1 MVGKNNFKNKMQAE
15 AERKP
20 HYGIRKFSIGVASVL
35 LSTSLF
41 FGIST
46 LTSNSVKAA
55 TTEDSEKT
63 TEQNENKTTSDL
75 DLNISNDRVM
85 DQKQETDSKQSVTD
99 QTSDETVRRN
109 ISEEQKDTVKENK
122 VADQTENNTTKES
135 STETIKQADSTKN
148 TEILKTP
155 TEKKPLTEDA
165 LKESK
170 VPTKIK
176 ARSADT
182 TVNGGYD
189 QAEWG
194 KLDVNDWTYESY
206 KDGIMLNTYK
216 PAVTAPSSA
225 THIIIPNTAD
235 FINAGILHEG
245 QNIYYNPESL
255 YNAGANEL
263 AYAKTI
269 AISKTDNAKIIW
281 VRPGVN
287 SSTIVSG
294 TGDYLMSEL
303 PYVEKADLSNLDV
316 SQETDFSYIFGGDT
330 NLKEIIG
337 LDQWQ
342 VKDATTFR
350 NAFGNCSSL
359 EKVTGVG
366 NWVSDKTIDLSYM
379 FNNDSSLQSIDS
391 VKNWNTSNIESDSS
405 NGGFANMFANNS
417 SLKELNVSNWKI
429 KGGADVDML
438 GTGPFAGC
446 DNLNIIAN
454 GDFADYLVQFNKKK
468 LKDNDQPDNGT
479 VSWLKEAYFDG
490 GTLGGHL
497 TTSNWTLANAMK
509 ETNDPKPVPDDK
521 KTTYTRTI
529 NYVYPEGY
537 TGTKAASKTQTVI
550 AVQKPIQVT
559 FDHLDA
565 DEDNFDKVNPD
576 KTVWSDDLKDSKDE
590 TKAAQFDEVAV
601 PETSDLVA
609 FEDGKQVSSVPS
621 AAITKDTPDKQ
632 TVTITYKQ
640 KQSINVKFVDDDENG
655 KQVGNPIKE
664 SGLAG
669 QTVALNLSTPE
680 NYQLAEGQTLPSSY
694 TFKTTGN
701 DNIVIHLVH
710 QTKQLKDGDTNPV
723 DGTKIHAQTTR
734 KYQVVENLPSG
745 AKTLETKN
753 VIFVRDIEYDLV
765 TKQVISA
772 PWTVGENSDLPDST
786 FYILHAVDQVDGY
799 TAKLRKPMGNKIIS
813 GVEGYDKNNSYR
825 WDVQNSN
832 NCLAFYSEDSTTTYI
847 VSYLVDQVNNESDI
861 IPSQTFYIDYV
872 ANPQT
877 NTYQFV
883 DDDDNGAKV
892 GSAVTIN
899 GVTDQTINLNYQV
912 PANYVLASNQPTQY
926 KFKAKDNQPLT
937 IHLKHQ
943 IEDVTNDKTD
953 KDPDTNRA
961 YYDMCHVDREY
972 KIVDKMPTPESNPTK
987 YGNDKELLDWHLE
1000 FYCQAT
1006 RDKVTGKVT
1015 YGVWKAKN
1023 GDGKEF
1029 LLNNPAN
1036 VHTPWNSSDNTSATN
1051 GIISKQ
1057 VSIQGID
1064 GYGVI
1069 GTGNPVKNPNAIAT
1083 FEGAPKG
1090 GGVTISANI
1099 AATQDELDND
1109 AKGLANGV
1117 LASKTFY
1124 VEHVPLDQKVTVNF
1138 VDDDTHGNHVSDTQ
1152 KSGKTDLHIEFTGKN
1167 ALTIPSGYEL
1177 AKNQPTGYTFNAQKD
1192 QQLTIHLV
1200 HKKDNVDKDH
1210 VPAGHTSDEFTKQIK
1225 RIIFAQIP
1233 NSTPKNLSQTIS
1245 VDKTGVYDEVTKRI
1259 SWNGWQNGTFAQ
1271 VNAPQVDGYTPSQ
1284 ENVAEEK
1291 PSSDEIESWVDT
1303 AHITTITYKANQ
1315 QQTTAK
1321 FVDDDENG
1329 KQVGDL
1335 RTLKGKTDETIPVF
1349 LTVPNNYKLAAG
1361 QMLPTGYK
1369 FKAKDNQPIV
1379 VHLVHQHSTPDGKE
1393 KDPNN
1398 ENKIVQ
1404 ELTHQEV
1411 KRTIT
1416 INNPDKSRNDK
1427 SQKVTLTRTA
1437 DKDLVTGKI
1446 TYGQWNTSSFEEVDV
1461 PPIAGY
1467 TPSQDKVDSVAS
1479 VDVNYRDPNIVVNYI
1494 PNAQTGKISYVD
1506 EDGHEVGKTDLSGKT
1521 DEDISINPV
1530 APKGWKISAGQN
1542 IPTSEKAKADGI
1554 PTVTVKVE
1562 HNKTKVPHDQP
1573 KKPGDKTPTGK
1584 DIDGAHEKD
1593 LNQTITRT
1601 INVTDQKGK
1610 TTTTTQVAKIYRD
1623 AEVDDVTGEVTY
1635 GAWSKDD
1642 QNWSEFDVPTIPGY
1656 TPSKVKV
1663 EKHTVENGD
1672 QDQTINITYSK
1683 IPASEPD
1690 NKPDSQPSKEP
1701 DKKPDINKKPHK
1713 KTPKPTPEK
1722 KHHKVTKYT
1731 KTPKKENKYNDIF
1744 GVHGQD
1750 LNMRGRRRSG
1760 AGQSSVTP
1768 LSERTG
1774 QNQSGTHN
1782 GATTKNDSS
1791 TKAELPQTG
1800 ESQNKLG
1807 LIGLA
1812 FASIAAL
1819 FGLAADRKRKN

>member
-1 MVGKNNFKNKMQAE
+1 M
-15 AERKP
+15 
-20 HYGIRKFSIGVASVL
+20 
-35 LSTSLF
+35 
-41 FGIST
+41 
-46 LTSNSVKAA
+46 
-55 TTEDSEKT
+55 
-63 TEQNENKTTSDL
+63 
-75 DLNISNDRVM
+75 
-85 DQKQETDSKQSVTD
+85 
-99 QTSDETVRRN
+99 
-109 ISEEQKDTVKENK
+109 
-122 VADQTENNTTKES
+122 
-135 STETIKQADSTKN
+135 
-148 TEILKTP
+148 
-155 TEKKPLTEDA
+155 
-165 LKESK
+165 
-170 VPTKIK
+170 
-176 ARSADT
+176 
-182 TVNGGYD
+182 
-189 QAEWG
+189 
-194 KLDVNDWTYESY
+194 
-206 KDGIMLNTYK
+206 
-216 PAVTAPSSA
+216 
-225 THIIIPNTAD
+225 
-235 FINAGILHEG
+235 
-245 QNIYYNPESL
+245 
-255 YNAGANEL
+255 
-263 AYAKTI
+263 
-269 AISKTDNAKIIW
+269 
-281 VRPGVN
+281 
-287 SSTIVSG
+287 
-294 TGDYLMSEL
+294 
-303 PYVEKADLSNLDV
+303 EKADLSNLDV
-316 SQETDFSYIFGGDT
+316 SQQTDFSYIFGGDA

-342 VKDATTFR
+342 VKDVTTFK
-350 NAFGNCSSL
+350 NAFANCSSL
-359 EKVTGVG
+359 EKVTGIG
-366 NWVSDKTIDLSYM
+366 NWVSDKTIDLSNM
-379 FNNDSSLQSIDS
+379 FINDSSLQSIDS
-391 VKNWNTSNIESDSS
+391 VKNWNTSNINNIGFSDMFESDSK
-405 NGGFANMFANNS
+405 
-417 SLKELNVSNWKI
+417 LEELDVSNWQI
-429 KGGADVDML
+429 KGGADVDIL
-438 GTGPFAGC
+438 ITGPFSDC
-446 DNLNIIAN
+446 ENLNLIAN
-454 GDFADYLVQFNKKK
+454 GVFADYLVQFNKKQ
-468 LKDNDQPDNGT
+468 LSDNGYQDNGT
-479 VSWLKEAYFDG
+479 VSFLKESYLAMG
-490 GTLGGHL
+490 SLGGHL
-497 TTSNWTLANAMK
+497 TTSNWELANAMK
-509 ETNDPKPVPDDK
+509 ETDDPEPVPDDK

-537 TGTKAASKTQTVI
+537 TGTKAASKTQTVT

-559 FDHLDA
+559 FDRLDA
-565 DEDNFDKVNPD
+565 DEDAFDKVNPN

-609 FEDGKQVSSVPS
+609 FEDDKQVSSVPS

-632 TVTITYKQ
+632 TVTITFKQ
-640 KQSINVKFVDDDENG
+640 KQSINIKFVDDDENG

-669 QTVALNLSTPE
+669 TPVNFNLSTPE
-680 NYQLAEGQTLPSSY
+680 NYQLAEGQTLPNSY
-694 TFKTTGN
+694 TFKAT
-701 DNIVIHLVH
+701 DN
-710 QTKQLKDGDTNPV
+710 KD
-723 DGTKIHAQTTR
+723 I
-734 KYQVVENLPSG
+734 
-745 AKTLETKN
+745 
-753 VIFVRDIEYDLV
+753 
-765 TKQVISA
+765 
-772 PWTVGENSDLPDST
+772 
-786 FYILHAVDQVDGY
+786 
-799 TAKLRKPMGNKIIS
+799 
-813 GVEGYDKNNSYR
+813 
-825 WDVQNSN
+825 
-832 NCLAFYSEDSTTTYI
+832 
-847 VSYLVDQVNNESDI
+847 
-861 IPSQTFYIDYV
+861 
-872 ANPQT
+872 
-877 NTYQFV
+877 
-883 DDDDNGAKV
+883 
-892 GSAVTIN
+892 
-899 GVTDQTINLNYQV
+899 
-912 PANYVLASNQPTQY
+912 
-926 KFKAKDNQPLT
+926 T

-943 IEDVTNDKTD
+943 IEDVTNDKTN
-953 KDPDTNRA
+953 KDPNTNRA

-1000 FYCQAT
+1000 FYRQAT

-1029 LLNNPAN
+1029 LLNKPTDE
-1036 VHTPWNSSDNTSATN
+1036 HSPWNSSDNTSATN

-1057 VSIQGID
+1057 VSIEGID

-1069 GTGNPVKNPNAIAT
+1069 GTGNPVSNPNAIAT
-1083 FEGAPKG
+1083 FEGAPRG

-1109 AKGLANGV
+1109 AKGLTNGV
-1117 LASKTFY
+1117 LPSKTFY
-1124 VEHVPLDQKVTVNF
+1124 VEHVPLDQNVTVNF
-1138 VDDDTHGNHVSDTQ
+1138 VDDDKQGNHVSDTQ

-1245 VDKTGVYDEVTKRI
+1245 VDKTGVYDEVTHLI
-1259 SWNGWQNGTFAQ
+1259 SWNNWQNGTFAQ
-1271 VNAPQVDGYTPSQ
+1271 VDAPQVDGYTPSQ
-1284 ENVAEEK
+1284 ENVAEET
-1291 PSSDEIESWVDT
+1291 PNSDEIESWVDT

-1335 RTLKGKTDETIPVF
+1335 QTITGKTDENVPVL
-1349 LTVPNNYKLAAG
+1349 LTVPNNYQLAAG

-1398 ENKIVQ
+1398 DNKTVQ

-1446 TYGQWNTSSFEEVDV
+1446 TYGKWNTSSFEEVDV

-1479 VDVNYRDPNIVVNYI
+1479 VDINYQDPNIVVNYTANDQI
-1494 PNAQTGKISYVD
+1494 GKISYVD

-1521 DEDISINPV
+1521 DEEISINPV

-1601 INVTDQKGK
+1601 INVTDQHGQK
-1610 TTTTTQVAKIYRD
+1610 TTTTQVAKIYRD

-1635 GAWSKDD
+1635 GDWSKDD
-1642 QNWSEFDVPTIPGY
+1642 QHWSEFDVPTIPGY
-1656 TPSKVKV
+1656 TASQAKV
-1663 EKHTVENGD
+1663 EKHTVEDGD
-1672 QDQTINITYSK
+1672 KDQTINITY
-1683 IPASEPD
+1683 IPVSQPDDKPEDPTKKPEKDPNKKPD
-1690 NKPDSQPSKEP
+1690 NKP
-1701 DKKPDINKKPHK
+1701 NKKPHTTK
-1713 KTPKPTPEK
+1713 HKTVKNHK
-1722 KHHKVTKYT
+1722 NHKHRHYN
-1731 KTPKKENKYNDIF
+1731 ENF
-1744 GVHGQD
+1744 GVHGQKMA
-1750 LNMRGRRRSG
+1750 NWRSRKG
-1760 AGQSSVTP
+1760 YNYNGGP
-1768 LSERTG
+1768 LSQMNSQNTSAKG
-1774 QNQSGTHN
+1774 Q
-1782 GATTKNDSS
+1782 
-1791 TKAELPQTG
+1791 LPQTS

-1812 FASIAAL
+1812 FAAIAGL
-1819 FGLAADRKRKN
+1819 IGLASDRKRKN